1 MARQI
6 SGFNVKHIFIFIFSS
21 LLYALCQMLLSNI
34 VMQDDL
40 WKKFAVQLT
49 AHYVVVVTMCVADY
63 NLLLFLNKHIPYSK
77 NVLYR
82 IIADLVGLTLICFAL
97 LWVFDLMI
105 YKILLVPAAGLPPF
119 ATKFAL
125 GMLTNAPILLVF
137 ELIHYFRSEQKAIA
151 DSEKAKREVL
161 LFQHETLKAQI
172 NPHFLFNSLN
182 VLSSLIYLNP
192 QNANKFTKALSRS
205 YRYVLSLN
213 QQPAVTVAEEMEA
226 LDSYIFLMQMRF
238 ENAFTFKVHGDGVFE
253 SNKIVPLT
261 MQLLLENVFKHNV
274 ATEEA
279 PLAIQITIG
288 SEYVAVENLVQPSSN
303 ADKSGIGLKYLKKQ
317 YQLYGKEIV
326 VEHTGDQFIVKVP
339 YIEP

>member
-1 MARQI
+1 
-6 SGFNVKHIFIFIFSS
+6 
-21 LLYALCQMLLSNI
+21 MLLSNI

-40 WKKFAVQLT
+40 WGKFAVQLT
-49 AHYVVVVTMCVADY
+49 AHYVVVLTMCVADY
-63 NLLLFLNKHIPYSK
+63 NLLLLLNKYLPHSRNI
-77 NVLYR
+77 LYR
-82 IIADLVGLTLICFAL
+82 TLADLVGLTLISLTL
-97 LWVFDLMI
+97 LWFFDLMI
-105 YKILLVPAAGLPPF
+105 YNVLSVPPAGLPPF

-226 LDSYIFLMQMRF
+226 LESYIFLMQMRF
-238 ENAFTFKVHGDGVFE
+238 ENAFTFKVHGDGVFQ

-279 PLAIQITIG
+279 PLDIHITIEN
-288 SEYVAVENLVQPSSN
+288 EYVTVGNQVQASNN

-317 YQLYGKEIV
+317 YQLYGKEII
-326 VEHTGDQFIVKVP
+326 VEHTGNQFNVKVP
-339 YIEP
+339 YIDP

>member
-1 MARQI
+1 MASQI

-40 WKKFAVQLT
+40 WEKFAVQLT
-49 AHYVVVVTMCVADY
+49 AHYVVVLTMCVADY
-63 NLLLFLNKHIPYSK
+63 NLLLFLNKHVPHSK
-77 NVLYR
+77 NILYR
-82 IIADLVGLTLICFAL
+82 IIADLAGLTLICLAL
-97 LWVFDLMI
+97 LWVFDFVL
-105 YKILLVPAAGLPPF
+105 YNILLVPPAGLPPL

-125 GMLTNAPILLVF
+125 GMLTNGPILLVF

-192 QNANKFTKALSRS
+192 QNANKFTKALSRT

-213 QQPAVTVAEEMEA
+213 QQSAVTIEEEMEA

-238 ENAFTFKVHGDGVFE
+238 ENAFTFKAHKPGGFE
-253 SNKIVPLT
+253 RNKIVPLT

-279 PLAIQITIG
+279 PLDIQLTIG
-288 SEYVAVENLVQPSSN
+288 KEYVTVENQVRPSNN
-303 ADKSGIGLKYLKKQ
+303 ADTSGIGLKYLKKQ
-317 YQLYGKEIV
+317 YLLYGKEIV
-326 VEHTGDQFIVKVP
+326 VEHTGNQFIVKVP

>member
-1 MARQI
+1 MESQI
-6 SGFNVKHIFIFIFSS
+6 GGFNVKHIFIFIFSS

-40 WKKFAVQLT
+40 WEKFAVQLT
-49 AHYVVVVTMCVADY
+49 AHYVVVLTMCVADY
-63 NLLLFLNKHIPYSK
+63 SLLLFLNKHVPHSK
-77 NVLYR
+77 NILYR
-82 IIADLVGLTLICFAL
+82 IIADLVGLTLICLVL
-97 LWVFDLMI
+97 LWVFDFMI
-105 YKILLVPAAGLPPF
+105 YNILLVPSMGLPPF

-137 ELIHYFRSEQKAIA
+137 ELIYYFRSEQKAIA

-192 QNANKFTKALSRS
+192 QNANKFTKALSRT

-213 QQPAVTVAEEMEA
+213 LQPAVTLAEEIEA

-238 ENAFTFKVHGDGVFE
+238 ENAFTFKVHKPGGFE
-253 SNKIVPLT
+253 GNKVVPLT
-261 MQLLLENVFKHNV
+261 MQLLLENVFKHNI

-279 PLAIQITIG
+279 PLNIQLTIG
-288 SEYVAVENLVQPSSN
+288 KEYVTVENQVQPSN
-303 ADKSGIGLKYLKKQ
+303 DADKSGIGLKYLKKQ
-317 YQLYGKEIV
+317 YQLYGKEIT
-326 VEHTGDQFIVKVP
+326 VEHTGNQFIVKVP

>member
-1 MARQI
+1 
-6 SGFNVKHIFIFIFSS
+6 
-21 LLYALCQMLLSNI
+21 MLLSNI

-40 WKKFAVQLT
+40 WEKFAVQLT
-49 AHYVVVVTMCVADY
+49 AHYLVVVTMCVADY
-63 NLLLFLNKHIPYSK
+63 NLLLFLNKYIPYSK
-77 NVLYR
+77 NVLFR
-82 IIADLVGLTLICFAL
+82 IIADLVGLTLISFAL

-105 YKILLVPAAGLPPF
+105 YKILLIPTAGLPPF

-205 YRYVLSLN
+205 YRYVLSLS

-226 LDSYIFLMQMRF
+226 LDSYIFLMRMRF
-238 ENAFTFKVHGDGVFE
+238 ENAFTLKVYKPDGFE
-253 SNKIVPLT
+253 SNMVVPLT

-288 SEYVAVENLVQPSSN
+288 SDYVTVENQVQPSGN

-317 YQLYGKEIV
+317 YQLYGGEIV
-326 VEHTGDQFIVKVP
+326 MEHTGSQFIVKIP

>member
-1 MARQI
+1 ME
-6 SGFNVKHIFIFIFSS
+6 
-21 LLYALCQMLLSNI
+21 
-34 VMQDDL
+34 DDL
-40 WKKFAVQLT
+40 WEKFAVQLT
-49 AHYVVVVTMCVADY
+49 AHYIVVFTMCVVDY
-63 NLLLFLNKHIPYSK
+63 NLLIFLNKHLPYSR
-77 NVLYR
+77 NILYR
-82 IIADLVGLTLICFAL
+82 IAADLAGLILICLTLIWL
-97 LWVFDLMI
+97 FDFTI
-105 YKILLVPAAGLPPF
+105 YNILLVPAAGLPSF

-125 GMLTNAPILLVF
+125 GMLTNTPILLVF
-137 ELIHYFRSEQKAIA
+137 ELIYYFRSEQKAIA

-192 QNANKFTKALSRS
+192 QNANKFTKALSKS

-213 QQPAVTVAEEMEA
+213 QRTAVTVAEEMEA

-238 ENAFTFKVHGDGVFE
+238 ENAFTFKVHKPGAFE

-279 PLAIQITIG
+279 PLDIQITIG
-288 SEYVAVENLVQPSSN
+288 SEYVTVENQVQPTSN

-317 YQLYGKEIV
+317 YELHGKEIV
-326 VEHTGDQFIVKVP
+326 VEHTGSQFIVKVP
-339 YIEP
+339 YIQP

>member
-1 MARQI
+1 MVSQI
-6 SGFNVKHIFIFIFSS
+6 SGFNVKHVFIFIFSS

-34 VMQDDL
+34 VMQENL
-40 WKKFAVQLT
+40 WEKFAVQLT
-49 AHYVVVVTMCVADY
+49 AHYIVVVTMCVADY
-63 NLLLFLNKHIPYSK
+63 NLLLFLNKHIPHSK
-77 NVLYR
+77 NILYR
-82 IIADLVGLTLICFAL
+82 IIADLAGLTLICLAL
-97 LWVFDLMI
+97 LWFFDFII
-105 YKILLVPAAGLPPF
+105 YNILSVPPAGLPPF

-125 GMLTNAPILLVF
+125 GMLTNAPILLVL

-192 QNANKFTKALSRS
+192 QNANKFTKALSRT

-238 ENAFTFKVHGDGVFE
+238 ENAFTFKVHEPGGFE
-253 SNKIVPLT
+253 GNKVVPLT

-288 SEYVAVENLVQPSSN
+288 NEHVTVENQVQPSNN

-317 YQLYGKEIV
+317 YQLYGKEII
-326 VEHTGDQFIVKVP
+326 VEHTGVQFIVKVP

>member
-1 MARQI
+1 MRQVT
-6 SGFNVKHIFIFIFSS
+6 GLRVNHVFIFIFSS

-34 VMQDDL
+34 VMEDDL
-40 WKKFAVQLT
+40 WEKFAVQLT
-49 AHYVVVVTMCVADY
+49 AHYIVVFTMCMADY
-63 NLLLFLNKHIPYSK
+63 NLLVFLNKHLPYSK
-77 NVLYR
+77 NILYR
-82 IIADLVGLTLICFAL
+82 VIADLAGLILISLTL
-97 LWVFDLMI
+97 LWVFDFII
-105 YKILLVPAAGLPPF
+105 YKILLVPPAGLPSF
-119 ATKFAL
+119 TTKFAL

-137 ELIHYFRSEQKAIA
+137 ELIYYFRSEQKAIA

-161 LFQHETLKAQI
+161 LFQHEALKAQI

-213 QQPAVTVAEEMEA
+213 QQSAVTVAEEMEA

-238 ENAFTFKVHGDGVFE
+238 ENAFTFEIHKSGTFE
-253 SNKIVPLT
+253 GNKIVPLT

-274 ATEEA
+274 ATEES
-279 PLAIQITIG
+279 PLDIQITIG
-288 SEYVAVENLVQPSSN
+288 SEYVRVENQVQPSSN

-317 YQLYGKEIV
+317 YQLHGKEIV
-326 VEHTGDQFIVKVP
+326 VEHTGNQFIVNVP
-339 YIEP
+339 YVQS

>member
-6 SGFNVKHIFIFIFSS
+6 SGFNVKHVFIFIFSS

-40 WKKFAVQLT
+40 WGKFAVQLT
-49 AHYVVVVTMCVADY
+49 AHYVVVLTMCVADY

-77 NVLYR
+77 NVSYR
-82 IIADLVGLTLICFAL
+82 IMADMVGLTLISLAL
-97 LWVFDLMI
+97 LWVFDWMI
-105 YKILLVPAAGLPPF
+105 YKILHVPPTGLPPF

-192 QNANKFTKALSRS
+192 QNAKKFTKALSRS

-213 QQPAVTVAEEMEA
+213 QQPSVTVAEEMEV
-226 LDSYIFLMQMRF
+226 LESYIFLMQMRF
-238 ENAFTFKVHGDGVFE
+238 ENAFTFTVHEDSGSE

-288 SEYVAVENLVQPSSN
+288 KEYVSVENQVKPSSN

-317 YQLYGKEIV
+317 YQLFGKDIV
-326 VEHTGDQFIVKVP
+326 VEHTGDQFIVKIP

>member
-6 SGFNVKHIFIFIFSS
+6 SGFNFKHIFIFIFSS
-21 LLYALCQMLLSNI
+21 LVYALCQMLLSNI

-40 WKKFAVQLT
+40 WRKFAVQLT
-49 AHYVVVVTMCVADY
+49 AHYVVVVVMCGADY
-63 NLLLFLNKHIPYSK
+63 NLLLFLNKHFPYSK

-97 LWVFDLMI
+97 LWIFDLML
-105 YKILLVPAAGLPPF
+105 YKILLISAAGLPPF
-119 ATKFAL
+119 RTKFAL
-125 GMLTNAPILLVF
+125 GILTNAPIMLVF

-192 QNANKFTKALSRS
+192 KNANKFTKALSRS

-238 ENAFTFKVHGDGVFE
+238 ENAFTFKVHQSGGIE
-253 SNKIVPLT
+253 NNKIVPLT
-261 MQLLLENVFKHNV
+261 MQLLMENVFKHNI

-279 PLAIQITIG
+279 PLDIQITIG
-288 SEYVAVENLVQPSSN
+288 NEHIIVENQVRPSSN

-317 YQLYGKEIV
+317 YQLYGKEIA
-326 VEHTGDQFIVKVP
+326 VEHTGNQFIVKVP

>member
-1 MARQI
+1 MVRQI
-6 SGFNVKHIFIFIFSS
+6 KGINVKHAFIFVFSS

-34 VMQDDL
+34 VMEDDL

-49 AHYVVVVTMCVADY
+49 AHYIVVFTMCVADY
-63 NLLLFLNKHIPYSK
+63 NLLLFLNKHIPHSR
-77 NVLYR
+77 NILYR
-82 IIADLVGLTLICFAL
+82 IIADLAGLTLICLAL
-97 LWVFDLMI
+97 LWVFDFMI
-105 YKILLVPAAGLPPF
+105 YNILLVPQAGMPSF

-137 ELIHYFRSEQKAIA
+137 ELIYYFRSEQKAIA

-192 QNANKFTKALSRS
+192 QNANKFTKALSRT

-213 QQPAVTVAEEMEA
+213 LQPAVTVADEMEA

-238 ENAFTFKVHGDGVFE
+238 ENAFTVEVSKADAFE
-253 SNKIVPLT
+253 NNKIVPLT
-261 MQLLLENVFKHNV
+261 MQLLLENIFKHNI
-274 ATEEA
+274 ATEES
-279 PLAIQITIG
+279 PLDIQITVGRQYIT
-288 SEYVAVENLVQPSSN
+288 VENQVQPSN
-303 ADKSGIGLKYLKKQ
+303 NTDNSGIGLKYLRKQ
-317 YQLYGKEIV
+317 
-326 VEHTGDQFIVKVP
+326 
-339 YIEP
+339 